1 MWLISQVGPIKKYS
15 QVGALGLRLFYCEMF
30 EVKSEGNLM
39 PDALNQLVGSH
50 RWISA
55 TWTLLWDTLSI
66 AHLQLS
72 SDGIPMEKRPMCL
85 PTLKKSK
92 KNKKISYRLKR
103 GQCAYQCKK
112 VQKEKKCMK

>member
-30 EVKSEGNLM
+30 GVKSEGNLM
-39 PDALNQLVGSH
+39 PDSLNQLVGSH

-55 TWTLLWDTLSI
+55 TWTLLQNTLGI
-66 AHLQLS
+66 AHLQQS

-92 KNKKISYRLKR
+92 KNKKLPID
-103 GQCAYQCKK
+103 
-112 VQKEKKCMK
+112 